1 MATAQGPAGLV
12 VRDLIAHQG
21 FAFVNGTAMREL
33 LAAYGSLSDWP
44 AFVASWDRL
53 ELDSYMADGG
63 RYRRRRH
70 AVYRVDSN
78 GRFTRSAHQP
88 HFQTVDYNPVHG
100 GIERWFAPI
109 EAEIG
114 SGPSLG
120 AILTFCRD
128 LFGTLGHAAASHGP
142 SAFGGQDADD
152 VARASGKSLTG
163 DWRVEVHQFRIE
175 ARCNEPG
182 RPTPEGLHRDGVDHV
197 LVLLVNRS
205 NIARGVTAIHALDGR
220 ALGHF
225 TLTDAFDAAS
235 VDDTR
240 VAHGVTPVEPI
251 DPSLPAYRD
260 VLVITFKAEA
270 DR

>member
-12 VRDLIAHQG
+12 LRDLIAHQG

-33 LAAYGSLSDWP
+33 LNPYGSLADWP
-44 AFVASWDRL
+44 VFVASWNRL
-53 ELDSYMADGG
+53 ELDAYMADGG

-70 AVYRVDSN
+70 AVYRVDAN
-78 GRFTRSAHQP
+78 GQVARSAHQP
-88 HFQTVDYNPVHG
+88 HFQTLDYNPIHG

-109 EAEIG
+109 DAEIG
-114 SGPSLG
+114 GGPSLR

-128 LFGTLGHAAASHGP
+128 LFSTLGHSAAIRQPASEEP
-142 SAFGGQDADD
+142 DADN
-152 VARASGKSLTG
+152 VARASEDSLAS

-175 ARCNEPG
+175 ARRNEPG

-197 LVLLVNRS
+197 LVLLVNRF
-205 NIARGVTAIHALDGR
+205 NIARGVTTIHALDGH

-225 TLTDAFDAAS
+225 TLTDAFDAAI

-260 VLVITFKAEA
+260 VLVITFKAES
-270 DR
+270 